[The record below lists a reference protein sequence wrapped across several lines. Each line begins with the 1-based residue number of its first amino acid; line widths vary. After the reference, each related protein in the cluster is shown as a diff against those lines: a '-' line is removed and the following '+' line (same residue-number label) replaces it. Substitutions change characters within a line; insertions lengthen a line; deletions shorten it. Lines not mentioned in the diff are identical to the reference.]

1 MHVKGPQIQKQS
13 PQMVVPKCSQQQSGV
28 GGGRETAPLFP
39 LGVSLPFKT
48 SVPPP
53 FNRERIPSLHISS
66 GGCDNLIIQYLS
78 KHFETINHYKN
89 ASNLTNIK
97 SSLSLK
103 V

>member
-1 MHVKGPQIQKQS
+1 MLKGLKFKNKVHKWWS
-13 PQMVVPKCSQQQSGV
+13 PSVLSSSLGW
-28 GGGRETAPLFP
+28 GGGRETTPLFP